1 MNSPSSLTKDDLIK
15 NLLEEKPDA
24 DASFIVFSPLYK
36 KYSINEEVVDDF
48 ARFLSIDTK
57 FNTKYE
63 SPIILDTFCPKC
75 KKDSTFKDLCT
86 LENRTDTNLAV
97 RFKDGKRQIIE
108 LAPWLGLTEQHI
120 YIKEFACSRD
130 HDHVNTYIFLLTPSY
145 VMKIGE
151 FPSNLISET
160 INLKK
165 YRKHFESYHDELV
178 VSLKIYSSGFG
189 VGAFVYLRRIFENL
203 VWDAYY
209 RHKEKNNNIEEM
221 EFKNKGMADK
231 IEYLK
236 NELPEFLVENKVAY
250 SILSIGIH
258 ALEEE
263 KCLKYYNFLKDTIL
277 LILDEEIARI
287 EKENKKESLIKQLS
301 NIHSTLGNEKKK

>member
-1 MNSPSSLTKDDLIK
+1 MNELSSPDNDELLK
-15 NLLEEKPDA
+15 NLLEKKLDA
-24 DASFIVFSPLYK
+24 EASFLIFSPLYK
-36 KYSINEEVVDDF
+36 KYNLTEEIVGEF
-48 ARFLSIDTK
+48 SKFLSTDTK
-57 FNTKYE
+57 FNYE
-63 SPIILDTFCPKC
+63 YEIPIILDTYCPKC

-86 LENRTDTNLAV
+86 LENRSQTNLQI
-97 RFKDGKRQIIE
+97 RFIDGKRQALEII
-108 LAPWLGLTEQHI
+108 PWLGMSEHRI

-130 HDHVNTYIFLLTPSY
+130 HDHINTYMFLLTPYY
-145 VMKIGE
+145 VMKVGE
-151 FPSNLISET
+151 FPSNLARES

-165 YRKHFESYHDELV
+165 YRKYFKNYHDELV
-178 VSLKIYSSGFG
+178 ISLKIYSSGFG

-209 RHKEKNNNIEEM
+209 RHKEKNHHTDEVK
-221 EFKNKGMADK
+221 FKSKGMAEK

-263 KCLKYYNFLKDTIL
+263 KCLEYYSFLKDTIL
-277 LILDEEIARI
+277 LILDEEVARI
-287 EKENKKESLIKQLS
+287 EKENKKESLKKQIN
-301 NIHSTLGNEKKK
+301 NIHSILGNEKKK